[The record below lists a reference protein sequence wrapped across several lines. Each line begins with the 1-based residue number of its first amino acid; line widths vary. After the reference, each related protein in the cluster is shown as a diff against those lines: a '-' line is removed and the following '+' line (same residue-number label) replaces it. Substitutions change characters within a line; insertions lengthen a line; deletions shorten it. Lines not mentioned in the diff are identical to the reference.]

1 MPAREPLDALVI
13 GAGLTGLA
21 AAWGLARNG
30 RRVAVL
36 EAAPHVGGAVA
47 TWIPD
52 KPGGGW
58 LFELGPNTVVE
69 KGAGL
74 PTLIAEAGLAGER
87 LVAAPAGKRRYVW
100 HGGALVPL
108 PSSPPALLATRL
120 FSTRAKLRLLR
131 EPWIA
136 RSPSGTE
143 ESIADFV
150 RRRLGPEIL
159 NLAVGPFVSGVW
171 AGDPERLSLP
181 WTLPALAALE
191 RDHGSLLRGLLAR
204 KRAAKGARTGASHL
218 NTGAG
223 GIGASHLFSGP
234 SGGAAGAAGAMVSFR
249 RGQQELPRA
258 LAAGLDV
265 RTATPALNV
274 RQIETRQGLGF
285 AVTTAAGEI
294 TARHLI
300 LTVDAEAAAALL
312 AEATGG
318 ASRPLSE
325 IPYARVAVIALGFRR
340 DDVAHPL
347 DGFGFLAPRG
357 RGPDALR
364 LLGCLFPSQLF
375 PGRAPAGHVAL
386 SAFVGGRTD
395 PEITSWDDERLL
407 AAVLADLRRALGV
420 RGAPVISRIE
430 RWPRAIPQYE
440 LGHGRFADLVR
451 DLEARLPGL
460 HVAGNFLGGVA
471 VPDCVERGLGV
482 ARRIVTGS

>member
-1 MPAREPLDALVI
+1 MPSREPLDALDALVI

-36 EAAPHVGGAVA
+36 EAASRVGGAVA
-47 TWIPD
+47 TWVPD
-52 KPGGGW
+52 TPGGGW

-108 PSSPPALLATRL
+108 PISPPALLVSRL

-136 RSPSGTE
+136 RSPSETE
-143 ESIADFV
+143 ESIAGFV
-150 RRRLGPEIL
+150 RRRLGPEVL
-159 NLAVGPFVSGVW
+159 DLVVGPFVSGVW

-181 WTLPALAALE
+181 WTLHALAVLE
-191 RDHGSLLRGLLAR
+191 RDHGSLLRGLIAR
-204 KRAAKGARTGASHL
+204 KRAGKRIGGTGTGASHL
-218 NTGAG
+218 NPSPNPGGLGAT
-223 GIGASHLFSGP
+223 
-234 SGGAAGAAGAMVSFR
+234 GAMVSFR
-249 RGQQELPRA
+249 RGQEELPRA

-265 RTATPALNV
+265 RTATPALGV
-274 RQIETRQGLGF
+274 RRIETRQGPGF
-285 AVTTAAGEI
+285 AVATAAGDI

-300 LTVDAEAAAALL
+300 LTVDAAAAAALL
-312 AEATGG
+312 AEVSAG

-364 LLGCLFPSQLF
+364 ILGCLFPSQLF

-386 SAFVGGRTD
+386 SAFAGGRTD
-395 PEITSWDDERLL
+395 PEITAWDDERLL

-420 RGAPVISRIE
+420 RGEPVISRVE

-451 DLEARLPGL
+451 DLEAGLPGL
-460 HVAGNFLGGVA
+460 HVAGSFLGGVA
-471 VPDCVERGLGV
+471 VPDCVERGLGA
-482 ARRIVTGS
+482 ARRILAAPRG

>member
-1 MPAREPLDALVI
+1 
-13 GAGLTGLA
+13 
-21 AAWGLARNG
+21 
-30 RRVAVL
+30 
-36 EAAPHVGGAVA
+36 VGGAVA

-52 KPGGGW
+52 VPAPPGNGW

-69 KGAGL
+69 KGTGL

-87 LVAAPAGKRRYVW
+87 LVAAPAGRRRYVW

-150 RRRLGPEIL
+150 RRRLGREIL
-159 NLAVGPFVSGVW
+159 DLAVGPFVSGVW

-204 KRAAKGARTGASHL
+204 KRAGKGARTGAARTGASHL
-218 NTGAG
+218 NTDAG
-223 GIGASHLFSGP
+223 GTGASHLFSGP
-234 SGGAAGAAGAMVSFR
+234 SGGAAGAAGAMISFR
-249 RGQQELPRA
+249 RGQEELPRA

-274 RQIETRQGLGF
+274 RQIETRQGPGF
-285 AVTTAAGEI
+285 AVATAAGEI
-294 TARHLI
+294 TAHHLI
-300 LTVDAEAAAALL
+300 LTVDAAAAAALL
-312 AEATGG
+312 AEATGD

-325 IPYARVAVIALGFRR
+325 VPYARVAVVALGFRR

-364 LLGCLFPSQLF
+364 ILGCLFPSQLF

-386 SAFVGGRTD
+386 SAFAGGRTD
-395 PEITSWDDERLL
+395 PEITAWDDDRLL

-420 RGAPVISRIE
+420 RGEPVIARVE

-482 ARRIVTGS
+482 ARRILAGS